1 MEQEEAPNNG
11 SQLSELALKE
21 SLLKTV
27 ALLEDCRKFMAVAR
41 HSLKTSN
48 EMTEALL
55 SVMIARLDPILSGIY
70 TNTPD
75 YAFVNSVLQKIQ
87 NPNFYE
93 DSEIDFVEI
102 FDENGN
108 LIASSLDESPDNV

>member
-1 MEQEEAPNNG
+1 MEKDEAQHNG

-21 SLLKTV
+21 SLLKTI
-27 ALLEDCRKFMAVAR
+27 ALLEDSRKFMAVAR
-41 HSLKTSN
+41 HSLNTSV

-55 SVMIARLDPILSGIY
+55 SFMIARLDPVLNNIY
-70 TNTPD
+70 ANTPD
-75 YAFVNSVLQKIQ
+75 YALVNSVVEKIK

-93 DSEIDFVEI
+93 DSEIDFIEI

-108 LIASSLDESPDNV
+108 LIASSLDESPE